1 MAANKRNDSII
12 QRVDNTG
19 RFFTLALICFMVLN
33 LLMMYAFQ
41 RRYDRFATEV
51 AGVAA
56 LKPVVSDEI
65 PDEIWEVITGRK
77 RMEDC
82 LSIPKL
88 DAVAA
93 VLDQI
98 KPTKREE
105 TELLV
110 ARRSLETM
118 RSYVSQIAANILQR
132 KSVLE
137 SQELL
142 KDLRDVGSLTE
153 DLLED
158 YMTKR
163 VEVEQDTNARS
174 RVLFICCC
182 VGEAMLWVV
191 MTFFSTI
198 TNRNLSDYI
207 GDQIQQLEDF
217 AGQLADGQ
225 MNARA
230 PDMQTRELQPLT
242 ESLNTMAERLNS
254 LMLQNK
260 TEQDNLKKS
269 ELRTLQA
276 QINPHFLY
284 NTLDAIMWQ
293 AEAKNSSEVIHI
305 TAALSDF
312 FRISL
317 SSGEEWITVAQE
329 KRHLEGY
336 LSIQKVRYRDILEY
350 SVEIDPDI
358 EDEIVLKLLLQPLVE
373 NALYH
378 GIKPRRGGG
387 LIRVTGRR
395 EGKDLCFCVQ
405 DNGAGISPERL
416 QEVRASLKDNNIQ
429 LISDAEGGSGF
440 GLKNVDLRIRL
451 YYAKEEGLTIESDA
465 GGTKVSFRLPAGMKG
480 TEEHV

>member
-1 MAANKRNDSII
+1 MGAKKKKDSII
-12 QRVDNTG
+12 RRVNNTG
-19 RFFTLALICFMVLN
+19 SFFTVALISFMLLN
-33 LLMMYAFQ
+33 LVMMYTFQ
-41 RRYDRFATEV
+41 RRYDRFSTEIGEV
-51 AGVAA
+51 VA
-56 LKPVVSDEI
+56 LKPVVSEEI

-77 RMEDC
+77 RLGEC
-82 LSIPKL
+82 LANPKL
-88 DAVAA
+88 DEVAA
-93 VLDQI
+93 VLDRM
-98 KPTKREE
+98 PTSGPEE

-110 ARRSLETM
+110 VQRSLETM
-118 RSYVSQIAANILQR
+118 RRYVNQIESTIRER
-132 KSVLE
+132 KGVIV

-142 KDLRDVGSLTE
+142 ENLRDVGSLTQ
-153 DLLED
+153 DMLDD
-158 YMTKR
+158 YLTKR
-163 VEVEQDTNARS
+163 VAVEGDENRYARIF
-174 RVLFICCC
+174 FICCC

-191 MTFFSTI
+191 MTFISSI
-198 TNRNLSDYI
+198 TNRNLAEYI
-207 GDQIQQLEDF
+207 AEQLRKLEDF

-225 MNARA
+225 MDARA
-230 PDMQTRELQPLT
+230 PAMETEELQPLT
-242 ESLNTMAERLNS
+242 ASLNSMAERLNS
-254 LMLQNK
+254 LMTQNK
-260 TEQDNLKKS
+260 IEQENLKKS

-350 SVEIDPDI
+350 SVEIDPEI

-378 GIKPRRGGG
+378 GIKPRRGSGM
-387 LIRVTGRR
+387 IRVTGRR
-395 EGKDLCFCVQ
+395 EGKELCFCVQ
-405 DNGAGISPERL
+405 DNGAGMPPERL
-416 QEVRASLKDNNIQ
+416 EEVRASLKNDSIQ
-429 LISDAEGGSGF
+429 LNGDVKGGSGF

-451 YYAKEEGLTIESDA
+451 YYAKEEGLSIESDSS
-465 GGTKVSFRLPAGMKG
+465 GTKVSFRLPAGMKG
-480 TEEHV
+480 KEEHV